1 MLFKSIFSLLS
12 KETVINV
19 QLALIKLYR
28 RLSEAVDL
36 SGKQQAAQLIR
47 KWQVSKD
54 TDIILELKL
63 IKLQASEF

>member
-1 MLFKSIFSLLS
+1 
-12 KETVINV
+12 
-19 QLALIKLYR
+19 
-28 RLSEAVDL
+28 L